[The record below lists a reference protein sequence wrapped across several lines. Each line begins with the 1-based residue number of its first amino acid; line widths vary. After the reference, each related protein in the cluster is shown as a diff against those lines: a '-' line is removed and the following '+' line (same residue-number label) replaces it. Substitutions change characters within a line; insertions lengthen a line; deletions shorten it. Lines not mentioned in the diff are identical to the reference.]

1 VSDKRV
7 SVSPTGFGAGPIVLI
22 ITNQT
27 ARNQDV
33 TLQTRA
39 LNEKAGI
46 KQSTGPIVP
55 QGGVAQ
61 LQVNM
66 TTGNYRLSVPDDSI
80 TAGEDRRRQYARK
93 LAERTAAALT
103 LDAAQLGRATLA
115 RQLLLAR
122 ERVEAVEAIERL
134 AGMQAQEPRPP
145 FVGLW
150 SRVEGFA
157 REDLVVALGD
167 GSAVRGMLMRA
178 TLHTVSAPD
187 FRAFRPRR
195 AAGAVGRVRRGRQ
208 APPRGRRRRRG
219 TASRARAAR
228 GRTPHVQRAARAAV
242 RALPGR
248 ERTRSRVRRS
258 HASAADDGADR
269 RPLGISA
276 RREVR
281 AGRGRHRRLARAARP
296 PLPGRVRAG
305 DRGGRPDVVGPAR
318 RCRGAGGDGRPRALR
333 GRAGRTLFDLPD
345 APRPD
350 ADVPAPIRFLPEFD
364 NLVLAHADR
373 TRLLDDEHRPR
384 VVTKNLR
391 VKATFLVDGRVAGTW
406 KSTRKGKKASL
417 VIEPFKKL
425 RKKDTK
431 ALTSE
436 GEQLLR
442 FIEED
447 AASVDI
453 KVA

>member
-1 VSDKRV
+1 
-7 SVSPTGFGAGPIVLI
+7 
-22 ITNQT
+22 
-27 ARNQDV
+27 
-33 TLQTRA
+33 
-39 LNEKAGI
+39 
-46 KQSTGPIVP
+46 
-55 QGGVAQ
+55 
-61 LQVNM
+61 
-66 TTGNYRLSVPDDSI
+66 
-80 TAGEDRRRQYARK
+80 
-93 LAERTAAALT
+93 
-103 LDAAQLGRATLA
+103 
-115 RQLLLAR
+115 
-122 ERVEAVEAIERL
+122 VEAVEAIERL

-187 FRAFRPRR
+187 FRAFRPAVQPVLSAAYAGVDKRR
-195 AAGAVGRVRRGRQ
+195 REGVDVDAVLPVARELLEDEPRTFNELRVLLSERFPDANERGLGYAARTHLPLTMVPTDDRWGFPRDAKFALAEAGADDSPEPLVRRYL
-208 APPRGRRRRRG
+208 
-219 TASRARAAR
+219 AAF
-228 GRTPHVQRAARAAV
+228 GPAT
-242 RALPGR
+242 
-248 ERTRSRVRRS
+248 
-258 HASAADDGADR
+258 AADAQTWSG
-269 RPLGISA
+269 
-276 RREVR
+276 
-281 AGRGRHRRLARAARP
+281 
-296 PLPGRVRAG
+296 
-305 DRGGRPDVVGPAR
+305 
-318 RCRGAGGDGRPRALR
+318 LR
-333 GRAGRTLFDLPD
+333 GVAGVLEEMDDLERFEDGQGRTLFDLPD